1 MTGFL
6 SNVKNTQPNIHK
18 MEIQYIEVISI
29 WSEKLVD
36 RRWQLMGR
44 IKPQMKISMGWH
56 VPFPQTSPPQR
67 IQTERPGSSRES

>member
-1 MTGFL
+1 
-6 SNVKNTQPNIHK
+6 

-44 IKPQMKISMGWH
+44 IKPQM
-56 VPFPQTSPPQR
+56 
-67 IQTERPGSSRES
+67 